1 MATLTTED
9 FSEALPSELS
19 LFSVPPSQTAVEKTY
34 FQGVRSTSHVNG
46 SAPMEFIIIG
56 QNGMEFLDHKHSKLY
71 IKVRILHSDGKTL
84 DVSTLKVGPT
94 NPLFYSMFSQVDVS
108 LQGKLITS
116 TTSHYPYKVMI
127 HTLLNY
133 GTNANASQLTSIMW
147 VKDTPG
153 HMDDADIENTS
164 NYGLSRRYLQGSKS
178 VDMEGPILHDL
189 FQLDRFLLNQAAVSV
204 KLYRTRPDFCLMSN
218 EPTPSYQVAIEDIVL
233 KACKVQVNRS
243 LYMVKQKS

>member
-1 MATLTTED
+1 
-9 FSEALPSELS
+9 
-19 LFSVPPSQTAVEKTY
+19 
-34 FQGVRSTSHVNG
+34 
-46 SAPMEFIIIG
+46 
-56 QNGMEFLDHKHSKLY
+56 
-71 IKVRILHSDGKTL
+71 
-84 DVSTLKVGPT
+84 
-94 NPLFYSMFSQVDVS
+94 
-108 LQGKLITS
+108 
-116 TTSHYPYKVMI
+116 MI

-164 NYGLSRRYLQGSKS
+164 NYGLSRRSFYFQGSKS
-178 VDMEGPILHDL
+178 VDMEGPILH
-189 FQLDRFLLNQAAVSV
+189 DRFLLNQAAVSV

-233 KACKVQVNRS
+233 KAYKVQVNRS